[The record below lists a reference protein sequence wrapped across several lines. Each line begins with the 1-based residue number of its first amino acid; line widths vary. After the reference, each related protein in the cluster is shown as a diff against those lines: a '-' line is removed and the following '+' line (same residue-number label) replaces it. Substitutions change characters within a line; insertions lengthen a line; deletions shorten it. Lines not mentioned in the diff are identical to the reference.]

1 MSAAFEKSDDESATM
16 LRVDQAGEYGAMR
29 IYAGQLAVMG
39 NRAPRAAEIAAM
51 AAQEASHRA
60 RFDALLHKR
69 GVRPTA
75 LQPLWTVA
83 GFALGAATALAGPE
97 TAMACTAAIEEE
109 IDRHYTAQLDRLG
122 DTDPELSG
130 LIAEFRDDEREHRA
144 AALAAGAERAPGF
157 PLVSAAIRLG
167 CRVAIRLSERV

>member
-1 MSAAFEKSDDESATM
+1 MTETPPDTAAM
-16 LRVDQAGEYGAMR
+16 LRVDQAGEYGATR

-51 AAQEASHRA
+51 AAQETAHRA
-60 RFDALLHKR
+60 RFDALLARR

-75 LQPLWTVA
+75 LQPLWSIA

-109 IDRHYTAQLDRLG
+109 IDRHYTRQLEMLTDR
-122 DTDPELSG
+122 DPELAG
-130 LIAEFRDDEREHRA
+130 LIEEFRADERAHRE
-144 AALAAGAERAPGF
+144 AALEAGAEKAPLY

-167 CRVAIRLSERV
+167 CRVAIGLSERL